1 MAYYLC
7 FNKMLLNE
15 AEKLAEIKGKISYAK
30 AAHDFDLALK
40 CCIIDR

>member
-15 AEKLAEIKGKISYAK
+15 AEKLAEIKGKIRDAK
-30 AAHDFDLALK
+30 AAHDLYVLK
-40 CCIIDR
+40 ELPV